1 MKKYILLFVLAF
13 IGYSS
18 CAQIGIGTKTPDESS
33 ALDVKLPNKGVLL
46 SRVPLTGTTDV
57 TTIPSAANSLTVY
70 NTATA
75 GDIMPGYYYWNTVAA
90 KWIRLIDSS
99 SSSGGWGVK
108 GNSGTN
114 PATDF
119 IGTTDDNNIIFKRNK
134 VKIGMLAQTNISFGE
149 QALQNV
155 ISGKENVGIG
165 SNALNRNSSGNSN
178 TALGHYALNSNSTS
192 FNTGVGANALS
203 SVISGDSNTAV
214 GSNSSLNIVKGRMNT
229 SVGYN
234 SLYSG
239 EVGSKNTA
247 SLNTAI
253 GSYAAYNTTY
263 GDLNTAIGYDAL
275 YNNSY
280 GNSNTALGMKALLDL
295 KGATAGTSDNNVA
308 VGSNAGARLASGNNN
323 IFLGADTKPTN
334 TVGSNQL
341 NIGNSIYGV
350 NINRSGVNASIG
362 INVPAPDNSAVL
374 ELSATNKG
382 FLPPRITLKST
393 TDNTTITNPATG
405 LLVYN
410 TATAGTGVATVTPG
424 YYYWNGVKWSILASS
439 DNAWNTSGNS
449 GTSSKNNFIGTTD
462 NADVVFKTGNVPAG
476 LLASQ
481 TFNTS
486 FGVNSYKGTPSG
498 SYSGR
503 WNTAIGYN
511 SLHGNASGEVSGHDN
526 VAIGSN
532 SLSLNYE
539 GTRNVSIGSEA
550 LKSNLKGEDNT
561 ATGFQALVLNS
572 IGNNNVANGALAL
585 KNNMASNNV
594 AIGYSALLNNTTGS
608 SNTAI
613 GYNSG
618 PIMENLTNTTTIGNG
633 ARVSSSNTIQLGN
646 AAITTI
652 AGQVAF
658 TTTSDRRLKED
669 IKTIPLGL
677 DFVNKLRPVEYIRKN
692 NEQKTKEWGVI
703 AQELQQTLEAVNY
716 KDAGIVQED
725 GTEEKQLSVRYTD
738 LIAPMIK
745 AMQELSLE
753 NKELKQRIE
762 LLESKM

>member
-18 CAQIGIGTKTPDESS
+18 YAQIGIGTKTPDESS

-46 SRVPLTGTTDV
+46 SRVSLTGTTDI

-75 GDIMPGYYYWNTVAA
+75 GDVVPGYYYWNTAVS
-90 KWIRLIDSS
+90 KWIRLMDSS
-99 SSSGGWGVK
+99 SEGWGLK

-114 PATDF
+114 PATHF
-119 IGTTDDNNIIFKRNK
+119 IGTTDDKDIIFKRNK
-134 VKIGMLAQTNISFGE
+134 VQIGRLAQENISFGE

-155 ISGKENVGIG
+155 TSGNKNVGIG
-165 SNALNRNSSGNSN
+165 SNALNRNSSGESN
-178 TALGHYALNSNSTS
+178 TALGHYALNLNSNS
-192 FNTGVGANALS
+192 FNTGIGSMALS
-203 SVISGDSNTAV
+203 KVISGDSNTAV
-214 GSNSSLNIVKGRMNT
+214 GNSSSQNIRTGRMNT
-229 SVGYN
+229 SVGHN
-234 SLYSG
+234 SLYNG
-239 EVGSKNTA
+239 NTG

-253 GSYAAYNTTY
+253 GSYAAYNTAY

-275 YNNSY
+275 NNNSY
-280 GNSNTALGMKALLDL
+280 GNSNTALGMKALLYL
-295 KGATAGTSDNNVA
+295 KGATAGTSDSNVA
-308 VGSNAGARLASGNNN
+308 VGSNAGTMLTSGNKN

-334 TVGSNQL
+334 TAGSNQL

-350 NINRSGVNASIG
+350 NINREGVAASIG

-424 YYYWNGVKWSILASS
+424 YYYWNGAKWSILASS

-449 GTSSKNNFIGTTD
+449 GTSSETNFIGTTD
-462 NADVVFKTGNVPAG
+462 NTDVVFKRGNLSAG
-476 LLASQ
+476 LLAYQ
-481 TFNTS
+481 TYNTS
-486 FGVNSYKGTPSG
+486 LGVNSYKGTPSG

-526 VAIGSN
+526 VAVGSN

-539 GTRNVSIGSEA
+539 GTQNVSIGSEA
-550 LKSNLKGEDNT
+550 LKSNLKGRDNT

-594 AIGYSALLNNTTGS
+594 AIGYGALLNNTTGS

-618 PIMENLTNTTTIGNG
+618 PTMENLTNTTAIGNE
-633 ARVSSSNTIQLGN
+633 AMVSSSNTIQLGN

-652 AGQVAF
+652 AGQVPF

-692 NEQKTKEWGVI
+692 NELKTKEWGVI

-725 GTEEKQLSVRYTD
+725 GTDEKQLSVRYTD

-745 AMQELSLE
+745 AMQELSME

-762 LLESKM
+762 LLENKR

>member
-1 MKKYILLFVLAF
+1 MKKYIFLFVLAF

-18 CAQIGIGTKTPDESS
+18 YAQIGIGTKTPDESS

-46 SRVPLTGTTDV
+46 SRVSLTSTTDV

-75 GDIMPGYYYWNTVAA
+75 GDVMPGYYYWNTTAS
-90 KWIRLIDSS
+90 KWIRLMD
-99 SSSGGWGVK
+99 SSSGGWGLK
-108 GNSGTN
+108 GNSATN

-134 VKIGMLAQTNISFGE
+134 VQIGMLAQTNISFGE

-155 ISGKENVGIG
+155 RAGIRNVGIG

-178 TALGHYALNSNSTS
+178 TALGYYALNSNSTS
-192 FNTGVGANALS
+192 FNTGIGSLALS
-203 SVISGDSNTAV
+203 SVISGESNTAV
-214 GSNSSLNIVKGRMNT
+214 GSNSSLKIVKGRMNT

-239 EVGSKNTA
+239 VEA
-247 SLNTAI
+247 IANTAI
-253 GSYAAYNTTY
+253 GSDAGYNIISGY
-263 GDLNTAIGYDAL
+263 NNTAIGYNAL
-275 YNNSY
+275 FDNTN
-280 GNSNTALGMKALLDL
+280 GNTNTAIGNRALLNL
-295 KGATAGTSDNNVA
+295 KATGAYISDDNVG
-308 VGSNAGARLASGNNN
+308 VGSNAGTMLTSGNKN
-323 IFLGADTKPTN
+323 IFLGSDTKPTN
-334 TVGSNQL
+334 TAGSYQL

-393 TDNTTITNPATG
+393 TDNTTITNPAAG

-410 TATAGTGVATVTPG
+410 TAADGTGMTTVAPG
-424 YYYWNGVKWSILASS
+424 YYYWNGTKWSILASS

-449 GTSSKNNFIGTTD
+449 GTSSETNFIGTTD
-462 NADVVFKTGNVPAG
+462 NADVVFKRGNVSAG
-476 LLASQ
+476 LLALQ
-481 TFNTS
+481 TYNTS
-486 FGVNSYKGTPSG
+486 LGVNSYKGTPSG

-511 SLHGNASGEVSGHDN
+511 SLHGNTSGEVSGHDN
-526 VAIGSN
+526 VAVGSN

-539 GTRNVSIGSEA
+539 GTQNVAIGSEV
-550 LKSNLKGEDNT
+550 LKNNTKGSDNT
-561 ATGFQALVLNS
+561 AIGFQALAVNNT
-572 IGNNNVANGALAL
+572 GNNNVANGVLAL
-585 KNNMASNNV
+585 SKNISSNNV
-594 AIGYSALLNNTTGS
+594 AMGHSALFNNVSGS
-608 SNTAI
+608 GNTAI

-618 PIMENLTNTTTIGNG
+618 TASDNLTNTTTIGNG

-652 AGQVAF
+652 AGQVPF

-677 DFVNKLRPVEYIRKN
+677 DFVNKLHPVEYVRKN
-692 NEQKTKEWGVI
+692 NELKTKEWG
-703 AQELQQTLEAVNY
+703 
-716 KDAGIVQED
+716 
-725 GTEEKQLSVRYTD
+725 
-738 LIAPMIK
+738 
-745 AMQELSLE
+745 
-753 NKELKQRIE
+753 
-762 LLESKM
+762 

>member
-18 CAQIGIGTKTPDESS
+18 SAQIGIGTKTPDESS

-46 SRVPLTGTTDV
+46 SRVSLTGTTDV

-75 GDIMPGYYYWNTVAA
+75 GDVMPGYYYWNTTAA
-90 KWIRLIDSS
+90 KWIRLMDSS
-99 SSSGGWGVK
+99 SEGWGLK

-134 VKIGMLAQTNISFGE
+134 VQIGMLAQANISFGE
-149 QALQNV
+149 LALQNV
-155 ISGKENVGIG
+155 RSGVGNVGIG
-165 SNALNRNSSGNSN
+165 SNALNRNSSGNNN
-178 TALGHYALNSNSTS
+178 TALGHYALNLNSTS
-192 FNTGVGANALS
+192 YNTGIGSMALS

-214 GSNSSLNIVKGRMNT
+214 GNSSSQNIRTGRMNT
-229 SVGYN
+229 SMGHN

-239 EVGSKNTA
+239 STG

-253 GSYAAYNTTY
+253 GSYAAYNTAY

-275 YNNSY
+275 QNNNY
-280 GNSNTALGMKALLDL
+280 GNSNTALGMKSLLDL
-295 KGATAGTSDNNVA
+295 KGATAGTSDSNVA
-308 VGSNAGARLASGNNN
+308 VGSNAGARLTSGNNN

-334 TVGSNQL
+334 TAGSNQL
-341 NIGNSIYGV
+341 NIGNSIYGT

-374 ELSATNKG
+374 ELSAANKG

-410 TATAGTGVATVTPG
+410 TATDGTGIATVTPG
-424 YYYWNGVKWSILASS
+424 YYYWNGAKWNILASS

-449 GTSSKNNFIGTTD
+449 GTSSGTNFIGTTD
-462 NADVVFKTGNVPAG
+462 NVDVVFKRGNSPAG
-476 LLASQ
+476 LLAHQ

-498 SYSGR
+498 SSAGR

-511 SLHGNASGEVSGHDN
+511 SLHGNTSGEVLGHDN
-526 VAIGSN
+526 VAVGAN
-532 SLSLNYE
+532 SLSVNYNGAE
-539 GTRNVSIGSEA
+539 NIAIGSEA
-550 LKSNLKGEDNT
+550 LKNNSRGSDNT
-561 ATGFQALVLNS
+561 ATGFQALVLNN

-585 KNNMASNNV
+585 KNNTASNNV
-594 AIGYSALLNNTTGS
+594 AIGYSALINNTTGS
-608 SNTAI
+608 GNTAI

-618 PIMENLTNTTTIGNG
+618 ATGENLTNTTAIGNE
-633 ARVSSSNTIQLGN
+633 AKVSSSNTIQLGN
-646 AAITTI
+646 TAITSI
-652 AGQVAF
+652 AGQVPF
-658 TTTSDRRLKED
+658 TTTSDRRFKED

-677 DFVNKLRPVEYIRKN
+677 DFVNKLHPVEYVRKN
-692 NEQKTKEWGVI
+692 NELKTKEWGVI
-703 AQELQQTLEAVNY
+703 AQELQETLQTVNY

-725 GTEEKQLSVRYTD
+725 NSADKMLSVRYTD

-745 AMQELSLE
+745 AMQELSAE
-753 NKELKQRIE
+753 NKELKQRIDV
-762 LLESKM
+762 LEAKAKNKR

>member
-18 CAQIGIGTKTPDESS
+18 YAQIGIGTKTPDESS

-46 SRVPLTGTTDV
+46 SRVSLTGTTDI

-75 GDIMPGYYYWNTVAA
+75 GDVVPGYYYWNTVAA

-192 FNTGVGANALS
+192 FNTGIGSLALS

-214 GSNSSLNIVKGRMNT
+214 GNSSSQNIRTGRMNT
-229 SVGYN
+229 SVGHN
-234 SLYSG
+234 SLYNG
-239 EVGSKNTA
+239 NTG

-253 GSYAAYNTTY
+253 GSYAAYNNAY

-275 YNNSY
+275 QSNNY
-280 GNSNTALGMKALLDL
+280 GSSNTALGMKSLFDL
-295 KGATAGTSDNNVA
+295 KAVAAGISDSNVA

-410 TATAGTGVATVTPG
+410 TATAGTGVATVAPG
-424 YYYWNGVKWSILASS
+424 YYYWNGTKWSILASS

-449 GTSSKNNFIGTTD
+449 GTSSETNFIGTTD
-462 NADVVFKTGNVPAG
+462 NADVVFKRGNVSAG
-476 LLASQ
+476 LLAHQ
-481 TFNTS
+481 TYNTS
-486 FGVNSYKGTPSG
+486 LGVNSYKGTPSG

-511 SLHGNASGEVSGHDN
+511 SLHGNTLGEVSGHDN
-526 VAIGSN
+526 VAVGAN
-532 SLSLNYE
+532 ALSVNYS
-539 GTRNVSIGSEA
+539 GTQNVAIGSEV
-550 LKSNLKGEDNT
+550 LKNNTKGSDNT
-561 ATGFQALVLNS
+561 AIGFQALAVNNT
-572 IGNNNVANGALAL
+572 GNNNVANGVLAL
-585 KNNMASNNV
+585 SKNISSNNV
-594 AIGYSALLNNTTGS
+594 AMGHSALFNNVSGS
-608 SNTAI
+608 GNTAI

-618 PIMENLTNTTTIGNG
+618 TASDNLTNTTTIGNG

-652 AGQVAF
+652 AGQVPF

-692 NEQKTKEWGVI
+692 NELKTKEWGVI

-745 AMQELSLE
+745 AMQELSME

-762 LLESKM
+762 LLENKR